1 MEFDFF
7 FQFFEIID
15 LSFAPKNRVN
25 YGFSQSHEQH
35 VEYIKIYIEKI
46 KECIRRTDSR
56 YLGRFSAGA
65 RGFLRRIL
73 AGGRRNRRIIRRRC
87 FAGFTFRTGRNHR
100 VGALQSAAGGIFVL
114 IRKHQASSEIGGVV
128 VEASDRVRIVV
139 FGPEIPTEL
148 AENRR
153 VVLAAAA
160 AAVVVGEEIHV
171 VRVVRTEW
179 PAGVAGELGS
189 WIGFVTF
196 FHQIVTQNFEFSVA
210 NSAQICRRKWVRER
224 ESESVREKEARVLE
238 LVVFVARWKGL
249 VVFELLE
256 GFESFVS
263 SLHSHRERERERD
276 WERENSG
283 KENKRER

>member
-7 FQFFEIID
+7 FFFSLNCFEIID
-15 LSFAPKNRVN
+15 LSFAPKNWVN
-25 YGFSQSHEQH
+25 YGFSQSHGEL

-46 KECIRRTDSR
+46 KECIRRTHSR

-87 FAGFTFRTGRNHR
+87 FAGFTFRTGRNCR
-100 VGALQSAAGGIFVL
+100 VGALQSAAGGGIFVL
-114 IRKHQASSEIGGVV
+114 IGKHEASSEIGGVV
-128 VEASDRVRIVV
+128 IEAADPVRIVA
-139 FGPEIPTEL
+139 FGPEIPPEL

-153 VVLAAAA
+153 VVLASAAS
-160 AAVVVGEEIHV
+160 AVVVGEEIHV

-196 FHQIVTQNFEFSVA
+196 FHQIVLGIRILSCKFSS
-210 NSAQICRRKWVRER
+210 N
-224 ESESVREKEARVLE
+224 L
-238 LVVFVARWKGL
+238 
-249 VVFELLE
+249 
-256 GFESFVS
+256 
-263 SLHSHRERERERD
+263 
-276 WERENSG
+276 
-283 KENKRER
+283 